1 MLAASW
7 RIPEV
12 NHTRLILGFIS
23 ELAVALD
30 WRRTKLPPPLLA
42 TPATA
47 ALIAVG
53 DAGGSLHP
61 DPDPTGC
68 QRSRCECVAMAT
80 TLSWGEQGTKK

>member
-1 MLAASW
+1 MLTASW
-7 RIPEV
+7 RSLEV
-12 NHTRLILGFIS
+12 NHTRLIFRFIG

-30 WRRTKLPPPLLA
+30 WRRTTPTPTLLA

-53 DAGGSLHP
+53 DAGGSLRP

-68 QRSRCECVAMAT
+68 QRSRRECVATAT
-80 TLSWGEQGTKK
+80 TLSRGEQGTKK